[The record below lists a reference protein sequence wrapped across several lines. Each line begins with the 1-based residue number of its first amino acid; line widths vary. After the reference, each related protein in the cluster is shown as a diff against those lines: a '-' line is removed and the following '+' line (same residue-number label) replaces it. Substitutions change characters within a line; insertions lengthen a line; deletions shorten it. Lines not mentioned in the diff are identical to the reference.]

1 MIAPGS
7 SVSVLLGEA
16 GRRSEAAPA
25 GACGGVRG
33 STRRSALGGGDAG
46 DGGGGAG
53 VDRGAACG
61 AGVAGTTGGAV
72 RVSVTGPPAGMLEVG
87 WAPTVARSVA
97 GAGRAGASACWGGGV
112 GCASGAVGP
121 RSGDGAAGDSA
132 AGDCANGRGANRRG
146 PTRPQTT
153 IAAIDAVTIVPPTIA
168 AFRFHRLTGPCASA
182 HRRFRTSCMRGRS
195 SGCL

>member
-7 SVSVLLGEA
+7 SVSVLLGEG

-46 DGGGGAG
+46 DGGGGGAG

-72 RVSVTGPPAGMLEVG
+72 RVSVTGPPAGMLEG
-87 WAPTVARSVA
+87 GGAPTVARS
-97 GAGRAGASACWGGGV
+97 
-112 GCASGAVGP
+112 
-121 RSGDGAAGDSA
+121 
-132 AGDCANGRGANRRG
+132 
-146 PTRPQTT
+146 
-153 IAAIDAVTIVPPTIA
+153 IA
-168 AFRFHRLTGPCASA
+168 R
-182 HRRFRTSCMRGRS
+182 
-195 SGCL
+195 